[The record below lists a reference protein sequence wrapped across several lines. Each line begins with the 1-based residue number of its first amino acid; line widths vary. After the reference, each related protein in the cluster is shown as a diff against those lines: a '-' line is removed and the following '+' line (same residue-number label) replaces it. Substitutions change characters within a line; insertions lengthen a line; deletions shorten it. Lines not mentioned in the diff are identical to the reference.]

1 MTEVL
6 QQAIIVMLEKIENL
20 NKDNKGIQLYIHKFK
35 NLNGPLLQKKK
46 KNTVTIHPKLV
57 LAQMISLKN
66 YAKHLNK
73 N

>member
-46 KNTVTIHPKLV
+46 KNIVTIHPKLV

>member
-20 NKDNKGIQLYIHKFK
+20 NKDNKGIQPYIHKFK
-35 NLNGPLLQKKK
+35 NLNGPLLQKKRK
-46 KNTVTIHPKLV
+46 PHCHNSPK
-57 LAQMISLKN
+57 ISFGPDDFIKD

>member
-46 KNTVTIHPKLV
+46 KKTLSQFTQN
-57 LAQMISLKN
+57 
-66 YAKHLNK
+66 
-73 N
+73 

>member
-46 KNTVTIHPKLV
+46 KKKKHCHNSPK
-57 LAQMISLKN
+57 ISFGPDDFIKELC
-66 YAKHLNK
+66 
-73 N
+73 